1 MLKAVDI
8 KHTTDYHSIMTNF
21 KAKNPDVIFVGTYEE
36 PTALAINHPL
46 DVGYKG
52 KFTVTSDWGVRLPED
67 RRARTDGGLAG
78 PGDGAHIL
86 QKVPRSGQA
95 RVRDRLYEKVPGD
108 PTRKISRSLVCRYTT
123 LCGCSPGQWKSPT
136 TLPMPMRSAQP
147 APRPW
152 KRASCRII
160 FPNNDVLKNGLMV
173 GAPELILEVKGGQY
187 KLLKEIRVPKNVTRV
202 VWPPRIEG
210 RPEVSFFRLAQ
221 YLLNGISQGCVYV
234 LLASGLTIIFGIL
247 NVPNFAQGH
256 LYMVAAYLG
265 FYMVMSYTTNYW
277 LALVLATFALG
288 ILGLL
293 VYFLVFYPIRNAPEV
308 NLFVAAMALLMILE
322 GGALFLFGTET
333 KWFLIPWSR
342 SVLSMGSIRSRCSA

>member
-1 MLKAVDI
+1 
-8 KHTTDYHSIMTNF
+8 
-21 KAKNPDVIFVGTYEE
+21 
-36 PTALAINHPL
+36 
-46 DVGYKG
+46 
-52 KFTVTSDWGVRLPED
+52 
-67 RRARTDGGLAG
+67 
-78 PGDGAHIL
+78 
-86 QKVPRSGQA
+86 
-95 RVRDRLYEKVPGD
+95 
-108 PTRKISRSLVCRYTT
+108 
-123 LCGCSPGQWKSPT
+123 
-136 TLPMPMRSAQP
+136 
-147 APRPW
+147 
-152 KRASCRII
+152 
-160 FPNNDVLKNGLMV
+160 MV
-173 GAPELILEVKGGQY
+173 E
-187 KLLKEIRVPKNVTRV
+187 
-202 VWPPRIEG
+202 
-210 RPEVSFFRLAQ
+210 LAQ

-265 FYMVMSYTTNYW
+265 FYMVMSYSTNYW

-342 SVLSMGSIRSRCSA
+342 SVLSFGSLTLQVQRVIVIVGTTVVMFLLWFFIKRTALGAALEATAQHREGALLCGIKVSRISAMAFVVGTALAGIAGVLIGPAVLLEPTMGMGPLLVAFSAIIFGGLGSIAGAVVGSLILGVVESLASGYISAIYSLAFVFAIMIVMLLFRPKGLFGKEVWRP